1 MSPAFTPKELK
12 TLRSLRSPAKIQRF
26 LDDMKYHHAG
36 TAWSPR
42 LVLEHRQAHC
52 LEGAIFAAAALRV
65 NGFPALLWDLE
76 SVRDDDHVLAVFQ
89 VNKYWGAIGKSN
101 FAGLRYR
108 EPVYKSLRELAMSY
122 FDSYFNLL
130 GERTLRAFATKP
142 VDLKKF
148 DARHWMTTN
157 EDLWYIAEYL
167 CEIPHSRVLTPS
179 MEKRLTRIG
188 ERNLAAGKVGRS

>member
-1 MSPAFTPKELK
+1 MQREQATRTFTAKELR
-12 TLRSLRSPAKIQRF
+12 TLRSLKTPALIQRF
-26 LDDMKYHHAG
+26 LDDMRYHHAK

-42 LVLEHRQAHC
+42 LVLKHRQAHC
-52 LEGAIFAAAALRV
+52 LEGALFAAAALRV

-89 VNKYWGAIGKSN
+89 VGGRWGAIGKSN

-130 GERTLRAFATKP
+130 GERTLRAFAT
-142 VDLKKF
+142 
-148 DARHWMTTN
+148 R
-157 EDLWYIAEYL
+157 
-167 CEIPHSRVLTPS
+167 
-179 MEKRLTRIG
+179 
-188 ERNLAAGKVGRS
+188 